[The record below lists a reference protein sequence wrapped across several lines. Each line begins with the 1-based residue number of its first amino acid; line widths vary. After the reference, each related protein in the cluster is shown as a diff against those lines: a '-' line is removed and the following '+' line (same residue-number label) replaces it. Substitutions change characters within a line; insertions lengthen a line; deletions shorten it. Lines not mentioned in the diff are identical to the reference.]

1 MGGQRMRLA
10 TLAALAVVLAACSS
24 GTATEESTTTTVADT
39 ATTTQATTTTTRP
52 QPTTT
57 AYEPK
62 LFDFEIELIVIE
74 GQCLGTAGAV
84 ITVLPQLIAK
94 DRRAM
99 TGDWLIVY
107 EISGVELG
115 AGTYNIEVSDGM
127 YDQSGVLLTTE
138 SCDYDLSAE
147 VTRILAR

>member
-1 MGGQRMRLA
+1 MRLA
-10 TLAALAVVLAACSS
+10 ILAALAVVLAACS

-52 QPTTT
+52 RPTTT
-57 AYEPK
+57 AYEPQ
-62 LFDFEIELIVIE
+62 LFHFEIELIVIE
-74 GQCLGTAGAV
+74 DKCFNTAGATV
-84 ITVLPQLIAK
+84 TVLPELIAT

-107 EISGVELG
+107 EVSGVESG
-115 AGTYNIEVSDGM
+115 TGTYNIEVSDGM
-127 YDQSGVLLTTE
+127 YNQREVRLSTE
-138 SCDYDLSAE
+138 SCDYDLSAD